1 MARLK
6 VKSWSDF
13 QHYKD
18 RSPPW
23 IKLHKS
29 LLDNFEYQRLPLAS
43 KALAPMFWLLASE
56 SEDGSIEHDVEKLAF
71 RLRVS
76 NQDIEDAI
84 TPLINNGFLVNA
96 IEPLADCLQDACLET
111 ETETETDIHVG
122 NDVANVPHQEIIA
135 LYHKHLP
142 MLTQVRT
149 WTDKRAKA
157 LKARWREDKKRQ
169 SLEFW
174 EKLFIYIAQSDFLTG
189 KASDWQADLEWII
202 NPSNLVKII
211 EGKYEN
217 KP

>member
-1 MARLK
+1 MSKLK

-56 SEDGSIEHDVEKLAF
+56 SEDGTIEYDVDKLAF

-76 NQDIEDAI
+76 TDDICDAI
-84 TPLINNGFLVNA
+84 NPLIDSGFLVCDTKL
-96 IEPLADCLQDACLET
+96 LAECSQGACLET

-142 MLTQVRT
+142 MLTAVRT

-157 LKARWREDKKRQ
+157 LKARWREDSARQ
-169 SLEFW
+169 NLEFW
-174 EKLFIYIAQSDFLTG
+174 EKLFKYIEKSDFLCG
-189 KASDWQADLEWII
+189 RSSSWQADLEWII
-202 NPSNLVKII
+202 SPSNFVKII

-217 KP
+217 KQ